1 MIDPAVSSPP
11 RIRLAIVA
19 DSGTT
24 REALARVIG
33 EDPGVCIV
41 AIAGEDEARELLRD
55 PALRVIVVNLP
66 LGSGSEV
73 GRGLHFIRR
82 VKADRP
88 DIRIVSLKRDVE
100 GPMLR
105 AALDAGADACCLATI
120 SQGHLLQAIKAVA
133 EGATWLDSEI
143 SRAVFAPNETG
154 PRPHLSPRERSIL
167 ALIVQGYSN
176 VEIAAT
182 LACAVGTVHT
192 HVTHLFAKLGVN
204 DRVSAA
210 VSALRLNLVS
220 PAPSA

>member
-1 MIDPAVSSPP
+1 MPVGDFGLGKLEG
-11 RIRLAIVA
+11 R
-19 DSGTT
+19 
-24 REALARVIG
+24 RVRF
-33 EDPGVCIV
+33 E
-41 AIAGEDEARELLRD
+41 RD
-55 PALRVIVVNLP
+55 VIVHSRQRLRRAEKQSEGLIVCKTIHRLGFFHHRRPIRRQSP
-66 LGSGSEV
+66 LGSGSET
-73 GRGLHFIRR
+73 GRGLHFISR

-154 PRPHLSPRERSIL
+154 LRPHLSPRERSIL

-182 LACAVGTVHT
+182 LACALRTVHT
-192 HVTHLFAKLGVN
+192 RVACECGPQCATAQSRFTRAVN
-204 DRVSAA
+204 VNEA
-210 VSALRLNLVS
+210 
-220 PAPSA
+220 